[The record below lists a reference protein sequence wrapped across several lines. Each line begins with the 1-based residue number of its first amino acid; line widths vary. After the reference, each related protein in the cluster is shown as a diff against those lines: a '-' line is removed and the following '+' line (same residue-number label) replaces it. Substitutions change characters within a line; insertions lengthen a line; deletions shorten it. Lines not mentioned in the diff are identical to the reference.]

1 MHEHLSLIL
10 HGGPSLENS
19 GEGPCFFVKAFNF
32 LSACPYSLCVAKQK
46 EKTKGEITMKKK
58 LMSLTSLLA
67 AVVLAGCGA
76 VAPAAMPEK
85 TPAPISAETTDT
97 TPAAA

>member
-1 MHEHLSLIL
+1 
-10 HGGPSLENS
+10 
-19 GEGPCFFVKAFNF
+19 
-32 LSACPYSLCVAKQK
+32 
-46 EKTKGEITMKKK
+46 MKKK

-97 TPAAA
+97 TPEAA